1 MPAPSF
7 LAMQKQ
13 RVLLVCSQHLFGESI
28 ESILRA
34 AQEVELIGPWS
45 LAEDICQRI
54 AEAHPNVVVI
64 AGDDLPDQAASLT
77 LAIIEQFPEVSVI
90 RTGMAENVLRVFSTH
105 TLPARV
111 TNLLNAIRQLASL
124 TPSVDKPA

>member
-1 MPAPSF
+1 
-7 LAMQKQ
+7 MQKQ

-77 LAIIEQFPEVSVI
+77 LTIIEQFPEVTVI
-90 RTGMAENVLRVFSTH
+90 RTGVNENVLRVYSTH

-111 TNLLNAIRQLASL
+111 TNLLDAIRKLASL
-124 TPSVDKPA
+124 TPGVDRPVSDRSE

>member
-1 MPAPSF
+1 ME
-7 LAMQKQ
+7 QQ
-13 RVLLVCSQHLFGESI
+13 RVLLVCSQHLLGESI

-34 AQEVELIGPWS
+34 AEGVELIGPWS
-45 LAEDICQRI
+45 LGEAICQRI
-54 AEAHPNVVVI
+54 AEVRPNVVVI

-124 TPSVDKPA
+124 TPSVDKPAPNGSE